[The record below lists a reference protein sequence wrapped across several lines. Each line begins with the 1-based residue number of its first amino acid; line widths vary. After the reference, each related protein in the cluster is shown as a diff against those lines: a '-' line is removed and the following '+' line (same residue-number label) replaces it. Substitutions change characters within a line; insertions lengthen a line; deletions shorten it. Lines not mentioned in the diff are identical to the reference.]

1 MLKDPT
7 KHICSD
13 HKELLRLSGVQAKL
27 PLSRSAFYQGIKD
40 GKYPPPIKFGR
51 SSFWD
56 EAQIDA
62 LIAQRAGGGK
72 GHTSHQREPA
82 ISTFTPVITFTL
94 CFLNKSHETGGSN
107 YLAKLQVWCASI

>member
-1 MLKDPT
+1 MQNDPT
-7 KHICSD
+7 KHIGSD
-13 HKELLRLSGVQAKL
+13 HKKLLRLSGVQAKI

-62 LIAQRAGGGK
+62 LIAQQAGGG
-72 GHTSHQREPA
+72 E
-82 ISTFTPVITFTL
+82 
-94 CFLNKSHETGGSN
+94 
-107 YLAKLQVWCASI
+107 